1 MSTGY
6 VWIEFAPI
14 DLAGATTAGRV
25 DTAWRQ
31 VYTREALEP
40 AFHALLREAIATFE
54 PGARLLITLVG
65 ELTP

>member
-6 VWIEFAPI
+6 VWIEFDPI

-31 VYTREALEP
+31 AYTREALEP
-40 AFHALLREAIATFE
+40 ALHALLRQAITTAE
-54 PGARLLITLVG
+54 PGARLRITLVG
-65 ELTP
+65 EVTL